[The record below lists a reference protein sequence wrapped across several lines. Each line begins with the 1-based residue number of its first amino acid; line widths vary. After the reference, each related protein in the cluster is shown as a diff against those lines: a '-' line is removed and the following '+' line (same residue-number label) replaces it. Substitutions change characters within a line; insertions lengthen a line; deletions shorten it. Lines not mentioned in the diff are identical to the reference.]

1 MCYGRVRYSLTPT
14 APRRIRVTP
23 ATLMRAQGRRGLP
36 RRPCQAADG
45 GTRAIVRI
53 DAIDV
58 DHYLQLEGHVRRPR
72 RNGRCHCCKHDN
84 NTRTQQM
91 DRMDGSPSRFS
102 RSISTQSKC
111 LSLRLYVSLYAR
123 GSAWPAFFVAWC
135 AAAMPSGTAYA
146 PTFSSSSAGSADE
159 RRIPADL
166 SEMKPSAF
174 AFEMKERM
182 LS

>member
-1 MCYGRVRYSLTPT
+1 MCYGRARYSLTPT
-14 APRRIRVTP
+14 APRRMRVPP

-36 RRPCQAADG
+36 RRPRQAADG

-58 DHYLQLEGHVRRPR
+58 DPYLQLEAHVRLPR
-72 RNGRCHCCKHDN
+72 RNGRCHCCKHDIY
-84 NTRTQQM
+84 TRTQHM
-91 DRMDGSPSRFS
+91 DRTDGSPSRIS

-123 GSAWPAFFVAWC
+123 GPAFFVAWC

-146 PTFSSSSAGSADE
+146 PTFSSSSVGSADE

-174 AFEMKERM
+174 ASEMKERM